1 MGTKKRILKGAGYL
15 AAPKLLFTLNHPRKA
30 MMARAATW
38 ATGHLMP
45 RRRRSHT
52 MGTTAMR
59 GLSAAAV
66 ALPVGLWLGRRIF
79 HRDRQPQS
87 A

>member
-1 MGTKKRILKGAGYL
+1 MGMKKRILKGAGYL
-15 AAPKLLFTLNHPRKA
+15 TAPKLSFAAKHPRKA
-30 MMARAATW
+30 MMAKAATW
-38 ATGHLMP
+38 ATSHLTP

-52 MGTTAMR
+52 MGMTAMR

-66 ALPVGLWLGRRIF
+66 ALPVGLWIGRRIF
-79 HRDRQPQS
+79 QRERQPQT